1 MGKNQYVVNHK
12 NGWAVQ
18 GENNKKAT
26 VVTRTQAEAKQIGR
40 KIAQNQHSEL
50 RVQDKNGR
58 FSVCNLKM
66 LKIVR

>member
-26 VVTRTQAEAKQIGR
+26 VVTRTQAEAKQIG
-40 KIAQNQHSEL
+40 
-50 RVQDKNGR
+50 
-58 FSVCNLKM
+58 
-66 LKIVR
+66 